1 MVGYN
6 LLSADTLGY
15 ADHIRTDT
23 MGVQSVAEMGGGL
36 GKVANSLFDSAF
48 LWRDALLRRVR
59 KSCNYL

>member
-23 MGVQSVAEMGGGL
+23 MGIQSIAEMGRSMGE
-36 GKVANSLFDSAF
+36 VAYTLSDRTF
-48 LWRDALLRRVR
+48 LWRDALLRRFQ
-59 KSCNYL
+59 K

>member
-23 MGVQSVAEMGGGL
+23 MGVQSVAEMGRCM
-36 GKVANSLFDSAF
+36 GKVAYSLSDSTF
-48 LWRDALLRRVR
+48 LWRDALLRRLLR
-59 KSCNYL
+59 PFAL